1 MEMHVGVFFEPALV
15 LFVGI
20 EVVQDDVKLAA
31 RKGRNDAVHE
41 AEKFDATPAPGMRG
55 KDLSGGN
62 LECGKQ
68 RRRAV
73 ALVIVALAG
82 ERPPVGEFQI
92 ALRPFQRLNGRLLI
106 DAENNR
112 PGRRFHIK
120 ADDVG
125 SFLRK
130 IRVVAFA
137 PGFARRQIDLVVT
150 QATPDI
156 LDVDIAQCPGQ
167 KRPCPAPEPRR
178 WRLVQQLQYPFVRR
192 RRVERLFA
200 RTWLIL
206 QPRKPMIGV
215 AMPPTADNPRLN
227 ANLFGNRPRTP
238 ALRSQQNNP
247 RALQVAL
254 HRPRRTATSFQ
265 LLAIATPQSHFS
277 CFGNH
282 PDLESRLTIY
292 EKRVL
297 DQSGAER
304 RMAGGIGAKKVDVTW
319 ATEESGLLFAISIKT
334 INYKDTK
341 TGNFQK
347 NLTNRRGD
355 MLIEAVTLHRRFPY
369 AVLAGFFFLDKGAE
383 TDGTKKRNSTF
394 TNAHH
399 RVKLFTGRP
408 DPAGRDEQFERL
420 YIFLMDAS
428 PEKAVV
434 RAFSIGEMKKQIPL
448 SDVFDDLVRLVAER
462 NPDFYEE
469 VDGKLVSV

>member
-31 RKGRNDAVHE
+31 RKGRTDAVHE

-265 LLAIATPQSHFS
+265 LLAIAPSQSHFS

-297 DQSGAER
+297 VKR
-304 RMAGGIGAKKVDVTW
+304 P
-319 ATEESGLLFAISIKT
+319 AIA
-334 INYKDTK
+334 
-341 TGNFQK
+341 
-347 NLTNRRGD
+347 
-355 MLIEAVTLHRRFPY
+355 LIAVTRADPIVGMIHLHVKRRSRGYFQSPQIS
-369 AVLAGFFFLDKGAE
+369 
-383 TDGTKKRNSTF
+383 TKKTSSASFPLNFVTIGQAS
-394 TNAHH
+394 
-399 RVKLFTGRP
+399 VRP
-408 DPAGRDEQFERL
+408 RCPITIVVEPRDIPVLRL
-420 YIFLMDAS
+420 PI
-428 PEKAVV
+428 
-434 RAFSIGEMKKQIPL
+434 
-448 SDVFDDLVRLVAER
+448 
-462 NPDFYEE
+462 
-469 VDGKLVSV
+469 